1 MSVTFEELV
10 RETGL
15 SEEELRLELAVCLF
29 ELERLTLGQ
38 ASRLAGLSQ
47 FSFQGVLGRRRIPVH
62 YDEQDFRE
70 DVETL
75 RDLGRL

>member
-15 SEEELRLELAVCLF
+15 SEEELRLELAVRLF
-29 ELERLTLGQ
+29 ELERFTLGQ

-47 FSFQGVLGRRRIPVH
+47 FAFQGVLGRRRIPVH
-62 YDEQDFRE
+62 YDENDFRE

-75 RDLGRL
+75 RDLGRV

>member
-1 MSVTFEELV
+1 MSMSFEELA

-15 SEEELRLELAVCLF
+15 TEEELRLELAVRLF

-47 FSFQGVLGRRRIPVH
+47 FSFQGVLGQRRISVH
-62 YDEQDFRE
+62 YDEHDFQE

-75 RDLGRL
+75 RELGRL